1 MNIFNKIV
9 KMCYGFH
16 IVMFPFPLT
25 EVGGLGLW
33 CLMPLSTIFQLYCA
47 SKFWLVETTGGPTE
61 NHHPS
66 VASHWQAL
74 SQNVVSRRPRY
85 ERDSN
90 LSLIV
95 EIGTDCTDNCKCNY
109 NTITTKTAF
118 FFQRCTTFS
127 PKSNHG
133 NSIVVL
139 VGLSVLYYNVA
150 HSVIC
155 HDDICCSLSYMS
167 WWHLLLT
174 QLYVMATFVAHS
186 VICDGDICCS
196 LSYMWWRHLLLTQL
210 YVMVTFVAHSAICH
224 GDIWL
229 ACVHFCMFAWF
240 HQGGGVGTIKYN
252 LTPPPFSWR
261 ACTKSKKWAVM
272 HDVR

>member
-174 QLYVMATFVAHS
+174 QLYVM
-186 VICDGDICCS
+186 
-196 LSYMWWRHLLLTQL
+196 
-210 YVMVTFVAHSAICH
+210 VTFVAHSAICH